1 MTDAHGVMWQQ
12 HEARGFEPDQA
23 DIIDGEGSSFQGA
36 AEEEEEMPDTH
47 SGRPMLAI
55 AIGNTRQKS
64 PEI

>member
-12 HEARGFEPDQA
+12 HEARGCEPDQA
-23 DIIDGEGSSFQGA
+23 DIIHGEGSSFHRA
-36 AEEEEEMPDTH
+36 AEEEEMPDVH

-64 PEI
+64 PET